1 MGPENSEY
9 PKGSIKELK
18 FVELEDPS
26 VQLGFERLGR
36 LLQIK
41 NKKLDDI
48 EELILGGRYKLN

>member
-1 MGPENSEY
+1 MGPEGSEY

-18 FVELEDPS
+18 FVELDNPA

-41 NKKLDDI
+41 NKTLDSI
-48 EELILGGRYKLN
+48 EEVILADKFKVN